1 MVNKEE
7 EKRKKYAKMSALQ
20 LLMLRKRLKFMKA
33 MPELVAMKNDH
44 ILNQDNYNKRIAYD
58 KLRNVISEKIPPNQ
72 MSRETKRK
80 VVNLLTPQSSRSS
93 ISSMSF

>member
-1 MVNKEE
+1 
-7 EKRKKYAKMSALQ
+7 MSALQ

-33 MPELVAMKNDH
+33 MSELVAMKNDH